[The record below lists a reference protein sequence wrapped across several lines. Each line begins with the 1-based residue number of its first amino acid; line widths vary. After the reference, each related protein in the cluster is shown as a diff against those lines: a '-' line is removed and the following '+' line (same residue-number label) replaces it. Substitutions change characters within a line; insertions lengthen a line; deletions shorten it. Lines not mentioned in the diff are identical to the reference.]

1 MPELVP
7 RYAFKLGERGL
18 GYYRDVSLGPAYY
31 DQPLGQR
38 GGGGGGGLWGGGDPR
53 GAASGGYEDEDPVS
67 PLDDGDPASPR
78 RMMLNPDG
86 TPKP

>member
-1 MPELVP
+1 LCVSAWVP

-18 GYYRDVSLGPAYY
+18 GYYRDVTLGPAYY

-38 GGGGGGGLWGGGDPR
+38 G
-53 GAASGGYEDEDPVS
+53 AASVGHE
-67 PLDDGDPASPR
+67 DGDPMSPLTDRDLASPT